1 VSAIGIKRAY
11 EAPAASDGARVLV
24 DRIWPRGLT
33 REKVAIDRW
42 MKELSPSGALRKW
55 YGHAPELFGEFR
67 RRYRDEL
74 KENKAALDELVA
86 LCRKK
91 KVTLVFAARDTD
103 HSNAAVL
110 KELLEERL
118 RRELRR

>member
-1 VSAIGIKRAY
+1 MSAIGIKRAY
-11 EAPAASDGARVLV
+11 EAPAAGDGERVLI

-33 REKVAIDRW
+33 KEKAAIGRW
-42 MKELSPSGALRKW
+42 MKELSPSTDLRKW
-55 YGHAPELFGEFR
+55 YGHDAGLFDEFR

-74 KENKAALDELVA
+74 KESKAALDELVA

-91 KVTLVFAARDTD
+91 KVTLVFAARDTER
-103 HSNAAVL
+103 SNAAVL

-118 RRELRR
+118 R